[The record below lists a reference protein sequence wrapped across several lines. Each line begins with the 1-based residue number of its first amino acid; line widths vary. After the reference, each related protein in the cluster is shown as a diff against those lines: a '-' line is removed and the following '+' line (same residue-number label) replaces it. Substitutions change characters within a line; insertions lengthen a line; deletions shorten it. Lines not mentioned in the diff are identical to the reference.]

1 VVCDEARSRPQMA
14 AKETRQSQ
22 TLGKSLTRPLGPGG
36 SSGCHGERKV
46 IREMDVLLR
55 DVPEQVVITEQ
66 RMVDQAALES
76 WLPGAMSRV
85 LKAAGDA
92 AAGTIDQPHLERDH
106 LPREPVFIV
115 IYEGNPNE
123 GETAVECCTPLRA
136 GVPAP
141 ADAASRLVP
150 AHREAYSRVTK
161 SVVESGQIGNVY
173 VAIEQWIGSN
183 GLNVAAAPRETYWT
197 DFSAAGGNDVVFDVA
212 FPVR

>member
-1 VVCDEARSRPQMA
+1 
-14 AKETRQSQ
+14 
-22 TLGKSLTRPLGPGG
+22 
-36 SSGCHGERKV
+36 
-46 IREMDVLLR
+46 MDVLVR

-85 LKAAGDA
+85 LKAAGEA
-92 AAGTIDQPHLERDH
+92 AAETIDQPYLEREH

-136 GVPAP
+136 GVLTR
-141 ADAASRLVP
+141 ADAASRVIP
-150 AHREAYSRVTK
+150 AHREAYIRVKK
-161 SVVESGQIGNVY
+161 SLVESGRIGDVY

-183 GLNVAAAPRETYWT
+183 GLDIAAAPRETYWT
-197 DFSAAGGNDVVFDVA
+197 DFYAADGSDVVFDVA

>member
-1 VVCDEARSRPQMA
+1 MS
-14 AKETRQSQ
+14 
-22 TLGKSLTRPLGPGG
+22 
-36 SSGCHGERKV
+36 CHYKDGT
-46 IREMDVLLR
+46 MDVLLR

-92 AAGTIDQPHLERDH
+92 AAGTVGQPYLQRDQFRG
-106 LPREPVFIV
+106 EPVFIV

-141 ADAASRLVP
+141 ADAASRAIP
-150 AHREAYSRVTK
+150 AHREAYVRVTK
-161 SVVESGQIGNVY
+161 NTVESGHIGHVY
-173 VAIEQWIGSN
+173 VAIEQWIGTRKMD
-183 GLNVAAAPRETYWT
+183 VVAAPRETYWT
-197 DFSAAGGNDVVFDVA
+197 DFYAAGGNDVVFDVA
-212 FPVR
+212 YPVR